1 MSAYRIGIDV
11 GGTNTDA
18 AILNE
23 SLTCIAT
30 AKVPTTDDVFG
41 GVRAAIERL
50 LSETGIPS
58 HDIGLAMLGTTHCTN
73 AIVERKRLQRVG
85 LLRLAGPASA
95 AVSPLSDWP
104 EDLVAAVALKWKIVG
119 GGYEYDGRI
128 LSKLVEDEIRA
139 VVRDWRGSVD
149 AVAVCGVFS
158 NINREQECLAE
169 QWILDELGPIPVTL
183 SHRIGSL
190 GFLPRENASI
200 LNAALG
206 EVIGDVISGF
216 ANALKATRLGHVR
229 ALIGQNDG
237 TLMSADAARAFPV
250 LTIGCGP
257 TNSLKGAAFLS
268 GRKDAIVVD
277 VGGTTADIGMLSKG
291 FPRQSALAVEI
302 GGVRTNFRMPDI
314 ISLAIGGGTVITSDS
329 EGEPVIGPHS
339 VGYRLMSEAMAF
351 GGKTLTLTDIA
362 SVLGAGLSVGNC
374 VPDVPRHFCKL
385 AFQRVL
391 EQLAAGVDRIR
402 TSAAPLPVILVGGGS
417 ALFPD
422 RFDGTDEVIRPAN
435 FGAANAIGVAIGDVS
450 GEVDRIVTMRDDLRE
465 QTLASLREEA
475 VRSAVLA
482 GADPSTV
489 EVLEQ
494 EDVPLSYL
502 PGNAT
507 RIRFKVAGRLVSRA

>member
-1 MSAYRIGIDV
+1 MTAYRIGIDV

-18 AILNE
+18 AILDEN
-23 SLTCIAT
+23 LRCIAT
-30 AKVPTTDDVFG
+30 AKVSTTDDVFG
-41 GVRAAIERL
+41 GVRAAINTL
-50 LSETGIPS
+50 LSETGIAAR
-58 HDIGLAMLGTTHCTN
+58 DIGLAMLGTTHCTN

-85 LLRLAGPASA
+85 LLRLAGPATA
-95 AVSPLSDWP
+95 AVPPLANWP
-104 EDLVAAVALKWKIVG
+104 EDLAAAVALKWQIVG

-128 LSKLVEDEIRA
+128 LSQLVEDEIRA
-139 VVRDWRGSVD
+139 VAREWRGNVD
-149 AVAVCGVFS
+149 AVAICGVFS
-158 NINREQECLAE
+158 NINSEQECLAE
-169 QWILDELGPIPVTL
+169 QWILEELGPISITL

-206 EVIGDVISGF
+206 EVMGDVISGF
-216 ANALKATRLGHVR
+216 AEALKATKLDHVR

-237 TLMSADAARAFPV
+237 TLMSADVARTFPV

-291 FPRQSALAVEI
+291 FPRQSALAVDI

-314 ISLAIGGGTVITSDS
+314 ISLAVGGGTVITKDS
-329 EGEPVIGPHS
+329 TGEPVIGPQS
-339 VGYRLMSEAMAF
+339 VGYRLTTEAMVF
-351 GGKTLTLTDIA
+351 GGKTLTLTDI
-362 SVLGAGLSVGNC
+362 STVLGVGLRIGNC
-374 VPDVPRHFCKL
+374 VPDVPATFCSRAFDSVLKRL
-385 AFQRVL
+385 AT
-391 EQLAAGVDRIR
+391 GVDRIR
-402 TSAAPLPVILVGGGS
+402 TNAAPLPVILVGGGS

-422 RFDGTDEVIRPAN
+422 HIDGTDEVIRPAN

-450 GEVDRIVTMRDDLRE
+450 GEVDRIVTMRDEIRE
-465 QTLASLREEA
+465 QTLASLRNEA
-475 VRSAVLA
+475 IQAAILA
-482 GADPSTV
+482 GADPATV

-507 RIRFKVAGRLVSRA
+507 RIRFKVAGRLLSRA